1 MAALSTGT
9 LVVFVVVALALL
21 AFVTEVVPPDVTAL
35 GILVSLALLEP
46 WTRVTPE
53 QAVAGFA
60 SPAVLTI
67 LAMYVL
73 SEAVQRSGLVDYL
86 GVLMARW
93 TRGDERRTLLATIA
107 ATMPLAGFVN
117 NTPVVAVF
125 IPMITD
131 LAEDA
136 HLSPSKLLIPLSYA
150 SMFGGTLT
158 LVGTAGNVLASD
170 IATDLTAAGVMD
182 HGPIGMFELTPVG
195 LLVCAVG
202 GTYLLTVGRRIV
214 PERIEPTEDLVD
226 VYELERYLGVAVVR
240 EDSALVGMQV
250 DERFGDLE
258 SHVDV
263 LQFERDGEV
272 VVAAET
278 DRALEPGDV
287 LTLQGSRQERN
298 RFTTEYGLRELPR
311 EVVEA
316 EDLAAPWTAS
326 TLYEAVVPNDS
337 TFVGRTPLDIGFRN
351 RFDATVIAIRR
362 GSDVRHES
370 LRDAELRAGDTLLMH
385 ASGGAADHLQ
395 DRGSLLVTK
404 GLFADAFAR
413 DLPDLDPKTPLALLA
428 LAGAVLAAA
437 LTPFP
442 IYLTALA
449 GCLLAFVTRTLDS
462 AAGYDA
468 VSWNVIFLL
477 AGVLPLATALDATG
491 GAAWIA
497 ETVGAGIGGLHVLI
511 ILAAFHLLT
520 GLLANV
526 ITPVASI
533 VLLGPIA
540 ARTAVDLGHDP
551 FAFLLAVT
559 FAGPTAFMTPIGYQ
573 TNLMVYGPGGYKFTD
588 YARVGAPLQL
598 LLAAVTTLGIA
609 AWFGV

>member
-1 MAALSTGT
+1 MAALSTGA
-9 LVVFVVVALALL
+9 LVVFLVVALALL

-35 GILVSLALLEP
+35 GVLVSLPLLEP
-46 WTRVTPE
+46 WTGVTPE

-60 SPAVLTI
+60 SPATLTI

-73 SEAVQRSGLVDYL
+73 SEAVQRTGLVDYL

-93 TRGDERRTLLATIA
+93 TRGDERRTLLATVA
-107 ATMPLAGFVN
+107 ATTPLAGVVN

-136 HLSPSKLLIPLSYA
+136 HLSPSKLLLPLSYA
-150 SMFGGTLT
+150 SMLGGTLT

-170 IATDLTAAGVMD
+170 IAVDLTAAGVMD

-202 GTYLLTVGRRIV
+202 GAYLLTVGRRLV

-240 EDSALVGMQV
+240 EDSPLVGMQV

-258 SHVDV
+258 QHVDV

-278 DRALEPGDV
+278 DRALAAGDV

-298 RFTTEYGLRELPR
+298 RFTTEYDLRELPR

-326 TLYEAVVPNDS
+326 TLYEAVVPSDS
-337 TFVGRTPLDIGFRN
+337 TFVGRSPLDIGFRT
-351 RFDATVIAIRR
+351 RFDTTVIAIRR
-362 GSDVRHES
+362 GNDVRHEA
-370 LRDAELRAGDTLLMH
+370 LRGTELTAGDTLLMH
-385 ASGGAADHLQ
+385 ASDGAADHLQ
-395 DRGSLLVTK
+395 DRGSLLVTR

-413 DLPDLDPKTPLALLA
+413 DLPDLHPKTPLALLA
-428 LAGAVLAAA
+428 LGGAVLAAA
-437 LTPFP
+437 LTALP

-449 GCLLAFVTRTLDS
+449 GCLLAFATRTIDP
-462 AAGYDA
+462 ATGYDA
-468 VSWNVIFLL
+468 VSWNVVFLL
-477 AGVLPLATALDATG
+477 AGVLPLATALEATG

-497 ETVGAGIGGLHVLI
+497 ETVGATIGGLPAVAVV
-511 ILAAFHLLT
+511 AAFYLLT
-520 GLLANV
+520 GVLANV
-526 ITPVASI
+526 VTPVASI

-551 FAFLLAVT
+551 FAALLAVT
-559 FAGPTAFMTPIGYQ
+559 FAGSTAFMTPIGYQ

-588 YARVGAPLQL
+588 YARVGAPLQA
-598 LLAAVTTLGIA
+598 LLAVVTTFGIA